1 MTFGWV
7 MQQSDRYT
15 QSGISLKISK
25 IVYEHYYRDSDKY
38 TIMPLIMQAQ
48 ILAVELETV
57 LTRRNVHVSVRCVY
71 TRMVG
76 KFRGVLIFVFFFLWL
91 IQQSQ
96 KLILS
101 DHSHARAIRILHWGC
116 G

>member
-15 QSGISLKISK
+15 QSGISQ

-48 ILAVELETV
+48 ILAVEMETV
-57 LTRRNVHVSVRCVY
+57 LTRHNVHVSVRCVY
-71 TRMVG
+71 THVIPYSG
-76 KFRGVLIFVFFFLWL
+76 KISWGANFRSF
-91 IQQSQ
+91 
-96 KLILS
+96 
-101 DHSHARAIRILHWGC
+101 C